1 MLLSGSI
8 GPYFRFNNSNSK
20 LRTMLGCESIDGRL
34 ISLGEAVR
42 AEVLYELDMD
52 VNVNEFFRL
61 KMEKEF
67 VQQEFLNFNLYKYK
81 L

>member
-1 MLLSGSI
+1 
-8 GPYFRFNNSNSK
+8 
-20 LRTMLGCESIDGRL
+20 MLGCESIDGRL